1 MSEHQAAKASRSA
14 PQGVLGDVS
23 RIDLGSAAEVRHW
36 TRELGVSEAILRE
49 AVDHAGVEVEAV
61 RHYLGSGS

>member
-1 MSEHQAAKASRSA
+1 MPEHQAAATPRDA
-14 PQGVLGDVS
+14 A
-23 RIDLGSAAEVRHW
+23 RIDLTSAAEVGYW

-49 AVDHAGVEVEAV
+49 AVNFAGPGVEEV

>member
-1 MSEHQAAKASRSA
+1 MSEHQAAKASRVASRDA
-14 PQGVLGDVS
+14 TGDVS
-23 RIDLGSAAEVRHW
+23 RIDLGSAAEVGYW

-49 AVDHAGVEVEAV
+49 AVDHAGPEVEAV